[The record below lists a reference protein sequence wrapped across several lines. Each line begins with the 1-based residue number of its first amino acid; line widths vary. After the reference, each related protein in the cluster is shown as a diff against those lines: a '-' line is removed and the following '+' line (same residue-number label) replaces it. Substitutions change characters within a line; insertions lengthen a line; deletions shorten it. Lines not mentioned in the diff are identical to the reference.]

1 MTTDNLKSNG
11 KPKPEEV
18 EPFKNKKDIERIKQ
32 YLLGK
37 GSKRDYMLFVV
48 GINIGLRAG
57 DLLSLKY
64 SDILENGKIVDSI
77 TIIEEKTLHTRKIVQ
92 KRELEINDSA
102 KKAIQLYLESINNEY
117 DIDDYIFT
125 SRKGNE
131 AITVG
136 SAHKIIKAIARD
148 LKIKGNYGTHSL
160 RKTFGYHAYNNG
172 IPLETLQ
179 KVYGHST
186 QAMTL
191 KYIGITK
198 EVIKSVYHSLNL

>member
-1 MTTDNLKSNG
+1 MTLDKLKSNG

-18 EPFKNKKDIERIKQ
+18 EPIKNKKDIEKIKQ

-37 GSKRDYMLFVV
+37 ENKRDYMLFVV

-64 SDILENGKIVDSI
+64 SDILDNGKIKDSV
-77 TIIEEKTLHTRKIVQ
+77 TIQEEKTDNVRTF
-92 KRELEINDSA
+92 ELNDSA
-102 KKAIQLYLESINNEY
+102 KKAIQLYLDSINNDY
-117 DIDDYIFT
+117 DMDSYLFS

-131 AITVG
+131 ALTVG
-136 SAHKIIKAIARD
+136 SAHKLIKTLMRD

-160 RKTFGYHAYNNG
+160 RKTFGYHSYNNG

-179 KVYGHST
+179 KVFGHST

-198 EVIKSVYHSLNL
+198 EVIKNVYHSLNL

>member
-1 MTTDNLKSNG
+1 MTADNLKSNG

-18 EPFKNKKDIERIKQ
+18 EPFKNKKDIEKIKQ
-32 YLLGK
+32 YTLGK
-37 GSKRDYMLFVV
+37 SSKRDYMLFVV

-64 SDILENGKIVDSI
+64 MDILDNGKVKDSI
-77 TIIEEKTLHTRKIVQ
+77 TIIEEKTLHTRKTIQ

-102 KKAIQLYLESINNEY
+102 KKAIQLYLDSINNEY
-117 DIDDYIFT
+117 DIDSYLFP

-136 SAHKIIKAIARD
+136 SAHKIIKTIARE
-148 LKIKGNYGTHSL
+148 LNIQGNYGTHSL
-160 RKTFGYHAYNNG
+160 RKTFGYHLYTNG
-172 IPLETLQ
+172 VPLETLQ
-179 KVYGHST
+179 KIFGHST

-198 EVIKSVYHSLNL
+198 EVIKSVYLNLNL